1 MVCCAPH
8 IISVDYYHSK
18 AKLSLRQSTMAS
30 LRFFYT
36 VEMSLPCLL
45 CPCPSSPISL
55 SSPSP
60 RYHLLNTT
68 FKRLGSS
75 RTLRITCSS
84 SSTFTG
90 GQTQQ
95 SSFNDAEMKLID
107 ALIGIQGRGKSASPK
122 QLNVCVKNFFA
133 CFLSY
138 VWFETVLS
146 VLGCGICCESS

>member
-133 CFLSY
+133 CFLIY
-138 VWFETVLS
+138 VWF
-146 VLGCGICCESS
+146 